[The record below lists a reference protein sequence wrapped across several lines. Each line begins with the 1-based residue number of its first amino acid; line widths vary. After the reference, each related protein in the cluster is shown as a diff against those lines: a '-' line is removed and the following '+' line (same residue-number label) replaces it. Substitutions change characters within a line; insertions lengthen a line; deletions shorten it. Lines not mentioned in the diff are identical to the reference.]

1 MEEKTIARNKKAF
14 HNYHIEETIEAGLV
28 LVGSEVKSL
37 REGALSIKESYARI
51 EKGEAY
57 LYNMHISPYEKG
69 SAFNPDPK
77 RNRKLLL
84 KKKQIMK
91 LLSKV
96 REKRITLVPLR
107 VYFKGKYVKVE
118 LGLAKGKRQYD
129 KRRTEA
135 EKSAK
140 RDIERDLKEKEKKRF

>member
-28 LVGSEVKSL
+28 LVGSEVKSI
-37 REGALSIKESYARI
+37 RAGSVSIKESYARI
-51 EKGEAY
+51 DKGEAC

-69 SAFNPDPK
+69 SAFNPEPK

-96 REKRITLVPLR
+96 REKGITLVPLR

-129 KRRTEA
+129 KRRAEA

-140 RDIERDLKEKEKKRF
+140 RDMERALKEKKRF